1 MIRGILS
8 RAKQAFFLEVNEPF
22 RQISRPKL
30 LDLNTN
36 YKSLFQ
42 KICLSFK
49 ELKEL
54 NGTSVILVP
63 TDQMISLPNA
73 IMALWIYCNN
83 CLLELIGLAQK

>member
-1 MIRGILS
+1 MTDLLPEFVIQSRQENENLNEILTYVE
-8 RAKQAFFLEVNEPF
+8 KEKDNLTE
-22 RQISRPKL
+22 
-30 LDLNTN
+30 
-36 YKSLFQ
+36 
-42 KICLSFK
+42 